1 MNPIERAFHDA
12 MLDVYK
18 RAKSEAGY
26 NATRFLTMVNEHGGL
41 ETARILLH
49 SQDVSEGYIALWE
62 KGRLDLTVEAVMLEP
77 EWASLFSPA
86 ERLIAVTRL
95 KQYGYQGAMH

>member
-41 ETARILLH
+41 ETARHIAAFPRRVRGLH
-49 SQDVSEGYIALWE
+49 RALGEGASRPHRR
-62 KGRLDLTVEAVMLEP
+62 GRDA
-77 EWASLFSPA
+77 
-86 ERLIAVTRL
+86 
-95 KQYGYQGAMH
+95 GA